1 MSDLLVEV
9 TRGSLVESK
18 HYGDLVIVGPDGR
31 VMWSVGNPYRVT
43 YARSSAKPL
52 QALPLIES
60 GAAEALNMTN
70 EEVALACASHSGE
83 PAHVERITAF
93 LGRIGIDI
101 SKLQCGV
108 HAPYHA
114 DAHAALMRSGQELT
128 AIYNNCSGKHAGMLA
143 LAKYLGADLDTY
155 LEPTHPVQQAIFQV
169 VQDVC
174 GLSAEQIHIGTDGCG
189 VPVFGV
195 PLDRLAYA
203 FSQFANP
210 QGLPE
215 PRATAMRRIRDAM
228 MDHAHLVAGTGRF
241 CSGLM
246 EAAEGAVLGKAGAE
260 GVYCLGVLPE
270 GYGLCIK
277 IDDGNARAAYPA
289 VVEAL
294 RQSGIVSPTIIAK
307 LSEFHQPQLRNHKGT
322 LVGRIM
328 PNFQLHRH
336 A

>member
-18 HYGDLVIVGPDGR
+18 HFGDLVIVGRDGR
-31 VMWSVGNPYRVT
+31 VMWSVGDPYRVT

-52 QALPLIES
+52 QALPLLES
-60 GAAEALNMTN
+60 GAAEALHMTD

-83 PAHVERITAF
+83 PAHVERIAAF
-93 LGRIGIDI
+93 LQRIGVDV

-108 HAPYHA
+108 HPPYNG
-114 DAHAALMRSGQELT
+114 DAHAVLMRSGQELT
-128 AIYNNCSGKHAGMLA
+128 SIHNNCSGKHAGMLA
-143 LAKYLGADLDTY
+143 LAKFMGADLDTY

-174 GLSAEQIHIGTDGCG
+174 GLSAEQIHVGTDGCG

-195 PLDRLAYA
+195 PIDRLAHT
-203 FSQFANP
+203 FSQFADP
-210 QGLPE
+210 RGLPE
-215 PRATAMRRIRDAM
+215 PRARAMRRIRDAM
-228 MDHAHLVAGTGRF
+228 IGYAHLVAGTGRF
-241 CSGLM
+241 CTGLM
-246 EAAEGAVLGKAGAE
+246 EAAEGAILGKAGAE

-270 GYGLCIK
+270 GYGLCVK

-294 RQSGIVSPTIIAK
+294 TQSGIVNSTITTK

-322 LVGRIM
+322 LVGRVM
-328 PNFQLHRH
+328 PKFQLHRH